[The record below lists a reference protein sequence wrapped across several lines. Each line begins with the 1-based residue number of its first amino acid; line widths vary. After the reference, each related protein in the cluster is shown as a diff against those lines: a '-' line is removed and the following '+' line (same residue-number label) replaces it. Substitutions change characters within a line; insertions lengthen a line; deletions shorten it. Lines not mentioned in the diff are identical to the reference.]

1 MGLDVGKKECEQQRR
16 RPACTSMQSD
26 RRFCHSLIVKH
37 LILLRAKFHFLLVSV
52 AKETGLSLAFS

>member
-26 RRFCHSLIVKH
+26 RRFCLIVKH

-52 AKETGLSLAFS
+52 AKEIGLSLAFS